1 VRELSVAARV
11 VVALEVVVALLLAAR
26 LLPVEAWLHGLE
38 GRLDGLGPLGPVL
51 YAAAYA
57 AGVVVFVPGSLLTI
71 GAGLLFGTAV
81 GFAAASAGSIAGA
94 SLAFLVAR
102 YGLRPRIEAWARRSP
117 RFAAIDEAVGVNGW
131 KMVALT
137 RLSPLFPFNALNFAY
152 GATRIRFGPYVLA
165 SWIAMIP
172 GTLLYV
178 WIGSLGRMG
187 AEALAGSAA
196 SSFRLALNVVGLAA
210 TAAVTVFATRTARAA
225 LARAA
230 PRIGAEATAAA
241 GSR

>member
-1 VRELSVAARV
+1 VAAKV
-11 VVALEVVVALLLAAR
+11 VVVLEVAVALVLAAR
-26 LLPVEAWLHGLE
+26 LLPVEVWLRGLE

-57 AGVVVFVPGSLLTI
+57 AGVVAFVPGSLMTM
-71 GAGLLFGTAV
+71 GAGLLFGTAL
-81 GFAAASAGSIAGA
+81 GLAAASAGSVAGA
-94 SLAFLVAR
+94 SLAFLMAR
-102 YGLRPRIEAWARRSP
+102 YVFRPRIEAWARRSP
-117 RFAAIDEAVGVNGW
+117 RFAAIDEAVGANGW

-152 GATRIRFGPYVLA
+152 GATRVRFGPYVLA

-178 WIGSLGRMG
+178 WLGSLGRVG

-210 TAAVTVFATRTARAA
+210 TAAVTVLATRMARAA

-230 PRIGAEATAAA
+230 PRIGATATAAA
-241 GSR
+241 ESH